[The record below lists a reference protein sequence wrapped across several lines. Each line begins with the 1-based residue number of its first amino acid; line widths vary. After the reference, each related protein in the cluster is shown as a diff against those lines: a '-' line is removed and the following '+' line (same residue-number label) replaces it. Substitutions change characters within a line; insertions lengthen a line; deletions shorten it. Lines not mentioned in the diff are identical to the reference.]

1 MNKPAPPHHTPLTS
15 YQKRLLALLAIA
27 TFFEGYDFLA
37 LAQTLPNLRRDFM
50 LSPDLGGA
58 LIGII
63 NIGTVLS
70 YLLVRKADH
79 WGRRSVLTITIAGY
93 ALFSFL
99 TGLTQG
105 VLGFALC
112 QLLSRA
118 FLIGEWAVA
127 MVYAAEEFPAARR
140 GLVIGVIQACASL
153 GAVTCAGLVPLLL
166 KTAFGWRMVYF
177 VGAAP
182 LVLVAL
188 ARRYLR
194 ETGRFLE
201 QKERRT
207 TAPPS
212 LLGILRT
219 SYARRLLLMAGIWNL
234 AYVCTS
240 NAFLFWKEF
249 AVSERGFTD
258 AQVGISIAV
267 ASLGAMPLIFLCGR
281 MIDWVGRRV
290 GAVLIILA
298 ASSGVFLAYSLHSPA
313 ALTAALIVA
322 VFGTSAVLPLLNAYT
337 TELFPT
343 ELRADAF
350 AWANNL
356 LGRLGNVFSPF
367 AIGYAATQFGW
378 GPTLS
383 VTTVGP
389 LSALLLIWLLLP
401 ETRGRE
407 LEETARLRP
416 QSSAD
421 SV

>member
-1 MNKPAPPHHTPLTS
+1 MDTPAPPIHTPFTS
-15 YQKRLLALLAIA
+15 YQKRLFVLLGVA

-37 LAQTLPNLRRDFM
+37 LAQILPNLRRDFT
-50 LSPDLGGA
+50 LSPDMGGA

-63 NIGTVLS
+63 NIGTILS

-93 ALFSFL
+93 TLFSFL
-99 TGLTQG
+99 TGLMKG

-112 QLLSRA
+112 QLLARI
-118 FLIGEWAVA
+118 FLIAEWAVA

-153 GAVTCAGLVPLLL
+153 GAVTCAGVVPLLL
-166 KTAFGWRMVYF
+166 KTALGWRMVYF
-177 VGAAP
+177 VGAVP

-188 ARRYLR
+188 ARRHLR
-194 ETGRFLE
+194 ETGRFLA
-201 QKERRT
+201 QKQRG
-207 TAPPS
+207 TAAPS
-212 LLGILRT
+212 AILGILRT
-219 SYARRLLLMAGIWNL
+219 SYARRLLIMAVVWNL
-234 AYVCTS
+234 AYVCIS
-240 NAFLFWKEF
+240 NALLFWKEF

-267 ASLGAMPLIFLCGR
+267 ASLAAMPLIFFCGR
-281 MIDWVGRRV
+281 MLDWVGRRV

-298 ASSGVFLAYSLHSPA
+298 ASSGVYFAYSLHSPV
-313 ALTAALIVA
+313 ALTAALVVA
-322 VFGTSAVLPLLNAYT
+322 VFGTSAVFPLLNAYT

-343 ELRADAF
+343 ELRGDAF

-367 AIGYAATQFGW
+367 AIGYAAAQFGW
-378 GPTLS
+378 GPSLC

-407 LEETARLRP
+407 LEETARILP
-416 QSSAD
+416 PSSGD
-421 SV
+421 